1 MPLIVLPN
9 KVVSGPRAFE
19 TNGSR
24 GSGNVSLVDDLNRSV
39 GCVVEGFLQQILT
52 GGISC
57 SSYGCLET

>member
-39 GCVVEGFLQQILT
+39 GCVVEGKFAA
-52 GGISC
+52 GIDWWYFVFIIWMS
-57 SSYGCLET
+57 